1 MSDRTELKEA
11 TFEAMEVGEEL
22 GPIELVVD
30 DHAVKRFAF
39 TVDDHHPWALGD
51 TSPFGG
57 RVGHAALLVPEL
69 LRLLNTVYDPNT
81 EVGLHQKEEVWFHA
95 PVRVGERVRLSG
107 AFSDKY
113 VKRGKGYIVTDA
125 EARSLE
131 DGRLLVRHQSI
142 EIARVDPD
150 VELGGGTGERTAAA
164 RYVQGDWPEGRPLG
178 DRVTRATAIGTPFQ
192 GRPKQLH
199 QDQMSVFSNVQAFW
213 RNIHTDLEVARKAGS
228 DRTIAQGLMLSV
240 YLSEFGTTLFGPSWY
255 ESGWTLHTFL
265 HPVYAGDTVT
275 ARAVVVEAAE
285 PAAGRV
291 ELEVWMENQDG
302 VRVVVGWI
310 SALAG

>member
-39 TVDDHHPWALGD
+39 TVDDYHPWTLGD
-51 TSPFGG
+51 ETPFDG
-57 RVGHAALLVPEL
+57 RVAHAALLVPDL

-81 EVGLHQKEEVWFHA
+81 EVGLHQKEEVWHHS
-95 PVRVGERVRLSG
+95 PVRIGERVRLTGS
-107 AFSDKY
+107 FTDKY

-150 VELGGGTGERTAAA
+150 IVLGGGTGERTTAA
-164 RYVQGDWPEGRPLG
+164 RYVNGEWPEDRALG
-178 DRVTRATAIGTPFQ
+178 DRVTRATPVGTPFE

-199 QDQMSVFSNVQAFW
+199 QEQMSVFSNVQAFW
-213 RNIHTDLEVARKAGS
+213 RNIHTDVDVARKAGS
-228 DRTIAQGLMLSV
+228 DRTIAQGLMLSM
-240 YLSEFGTTLFGPSWY
+240 YLSELGTDLFGASWFT
-255 ESGWTLHTFL
+255 SGWTLHTFL
-265 HPVYAGDTVT
+265 QPVFPGDTVT
-275 ARAVVVEAAE
+275 ARAVVVEAPE
-285 PAAGRV
+285 PEEGRV

-302 VRVVVGWI
+302 ARVVVGWI
-310 SALAG
+310 SALAS